1 MGYYDDLH
9 PGPRLEFDE
18 DPHLDFGDDLFE
30 DTPAGEDAPIDEVAP
45 IGEPAPVV
53 ILSSQPEE
61 PAPTVMPPPAPALN
75 ADPDPVVVAPSAPE
89 PQVAPPLEPAVAVAD
104 AIPSTELPLKDN
116 SVDTALFPGL
126 PEEQNAAQK
135 LAASLDPGLTPIQR
149 SEEVLAAM
157 GAGPM
162 REILATLRREED
174 SYKST
179 HGGHG
184 FGENQ
189 LPEIIEKLVA
199 EPARTLSVVPS
210 VLAKHVYEIYG
221 GLYGLEAHLNNP
233 WVSDI
238 MINGHSE
245 VFIEERG
252 VMRQVHSPF
261 DTAKEVNNFIERLVG
276 RYGLT
281 APTTTEPI
289 RDWSFQYDLPD
300 GTDVSIRVNAVLGTQ
315 TADGEPILSMRK
327 PTTIGDFDKLNTWAR
342 ATEGQD
348 DSPMTAQ
355 AVEFLRACVR
365 SRATILVVGGT
376 GSGKTSLLK
385 ALVNEFRP
393 GLRILS
399 IEESQELV
407 LRRPNARGLVA
418 HGTLKLAELVA
429 SSMRMRPDVIL
440 IGECR
445 LPPEATQFLAAANT
459 GHDGSITT
467 THASGTEAGLMR
479 ILNLISEDSS
489 TKASLEF
496 AGNQVLNGI
505 DVIVFIEAQDEE
517 QPNGDMMRRRRIM
530 EIATMASFDTDSG
543 SPRFGVKSVFGR
555 YATDLIGVQRRLH
568 IKAPMR
574 CMGYQGLSDKFR
586 DKMEHFGLAEASL
599 RPLLEVPEGDKPKT
613 DRGHKS

>member
-9 PGPRLEFDE
+9 PGPQLEFE
-18 DPHLDFGDDLFE
+18 EEPHLDFEEGLFE
-30 DTPAGEDAPIDEVAP
+30 TASGPAAAPAAAATEPPTPAIPAQAAPLVSE
-45 IGEPAPVV
+45 PVV
-53 ILSSQPEE
+53 
-61 PAPTVMPPPAPALN
+61 AAPAVEPET
-75 ADPDPVVVAPSAPE
+75 AAPASAPE
-89 PQVAPPLEPAVAVAD
+89 PAGVEIPDALPTRISSSEDSAPPED
-104 AIPSTELPLKDN
+104 SSIN
-116 SVDTALFPGL
+116 TALFGGL
-126 PEEQNAAQK
+126 PEELTAAQT
-135 LAASLDPGLTPIQR
+135 LAASLDPGLSPIQR
-149 SEEVLAAM
+149 SEEVLARL
-157 GAGPM
+157 GAAPM
-162 REILATLRREED
+162 RAILAELRRAED
-174 SYKST
+174 AYKGS
-179 HGGHG
+179 HGGKG
-184 FGENQ
+184 FSEVQ

-199 EPARTLSVVPS
+199 EPARSLSVLPS
-210 VLAKHVYEIYG
+210 VLAKHIFEIYG
-221 GLYGLEAHLNNP
+221 GLYGLEAQLKNP

-238 MINGHSE
+238 MINGHKE
-245 VFIEERG
+245 VYIEEKG
-252 VMRQVHSPF
+252 VMHPVHSPF
-261 DTAKEVNNFIERLVG
+261 DSAQEVNNFIGRLVG
-276 RYGLT
+276 KYHLT
-281 APTTTEPI
+281 DLTTTEPI
-289 RDWSFQYDLPD
+289 RDWSFQFLLDD
-300 GTDVSIRVNAVLGTQ
+300 GTDVSVRVNAVLGTQ
-315 TADGEPILSMRK
+315 TADGEPIISMRK

-342 ATEGQD
+342 PSEGQE
-348 DSPMTAQ
+348 DSPMTMQ

-365 SRATILVVGGT
+365 NRATILVVGGT

-418 HGTLKLAELVA
+418 HGTLKLADLVT

-445 LPPEATQFLAAANT
+445 LPAEATQFLAAANT

-489 TKASLEF
+489 TKASLEY
-496 AGNQVLNGI
+496 AGGQVLTGI

-530 EIATMASFDTDSG
+530 EIATLATFDTDSG

-586 DKMEHFGLAEASL
+586 DKMEHYGLTETVL
-599 RPLLEVPEGDKPKT
+599 RPLLEVAEGDKSKT
-613 DRGHKS
+613 DRGPKS